1 MVRDTNLLPRVRRPE
16 SDRSTVQSKPMKPL
30 RLRSQLLISALL
42 IILGLAGSL
51 LLFIRHTVDSEIQK
65 QVRDGTEESVRA
77 FENVQRQRELQ
88 LSRTAAML
96 AELPTLK
103 ALMPAADALTIQD
116 ASEAFWRIAGSD
128 LLVLAKTGGQVVAL
142 HVTRPGWSTLEAEKD
157 LKRSMDLGQDASWW
171 YHEGRLY
178 WVFLHPITA
187 GAGSNTSALGTLAVG
202 YQVDSAVAQQ
212 LAIAANNQIALATRD
227 TVIASTLPASDEAE
241 LSRRIRAGQVP
252 EAGAYGTIDLAT
264 DHYAFSSVLLH
275 GSSPSPVYCYV
286 MMPLV
291 PVNTFLKRLSYSIYL
306 IGGLTVLFG
315 GLLIAFVAR
324 TITRPLDNLVAG
336 VKALASGDFT
346 YTITPRGSSELVE
359 LSTSFAQ
366 MRGQLLA
373 LQQQR
378 IETERIA
385 ALARA
390 ASSISHDLR
399 HYLAAVVANAEFL
412 YEADRLKLQKE
423 EIYEEIKTAAN
434 QMTDLID
441 SLRELSYQRSAM
453 TLTRTRM
460 IQVIRRAIEAIHSKP
475 EFRTCSIMLNASED
489 IEGIVDGRKLERAFF
504 NLILNACESTA
515 ERKASI
521 SIEARNTENT
531 IEIRIHDN
539 GPGIPPSVRETLFEP
554 FVSFGKPNGTGLGLA
569 IVSKIVQDHAGTV
582 CIEHTSETGTTVLVR
597 LPACVELLSHEQKF
611 SAP

>member
-1 MVRDTNLLPRVRRPE
+1 
-16 SDRSTVQSKPMKPL
+16 MKPL
-30 RLRSQLLISALL
+30 RLRSQLLISALF

-51 LLFIRHTVDSEIQK
+51 LLFIRYTVESEIQK
-65 QVRDGTEESVRA
+65 QVRDGTKESVRA

-88 LSRTAAML
+88 LSRTAAMF
-96 AELPTLK
+96 ADLPTVK
-103 ALMPAADALTIQD
+103 ALMPTGDALTIQD
-116 ASEAFWRIAGSD
+116 ASESFWKIAGSD
-128 LLVLAKTGGQVVAL
+128 LLVLAKPGGKVMAL
-142 HVTRPGWSTLEAEKD
+142 HATWTGWSTVEAEKD
-157 LKRSMDLGQDASWW
+157 LRRSIDLGQDASWW
-171 YHEGRLY
+171 YHNGRLY
-178 WVFLHPITA
+178 WVFLHAITA
-187 GAGSNTSALGTLAVG
+187 GTGISTSELGTLAVG

-212 LAIAANNQIALATRD
+212 LAIAANNQIALVTAD

-241 LSRRIRAGQVP
+241 LSRLIRSGRAPQV
-252 EAGAYGTIDLAT
+252 ESFGTIALAT

-275 GSSPSPVYCYV
+275 DSSPAQVYCYV

-291 PVNTFLKRLSYSIYL
+291 PVNAFLKQLSYSICL
-306 IGGLTVLFG
+306 IGGITVLLG
-315 GLLIAFVAR
+315 GLLIAFVAK
-324 TITRPLDNLVAG
+324 TITRPLDNLVEG

-346 YTITPRGSSELVE
+346 YAITPQGSSELVE

-412 YEADRLKLQKE
+412 HEADELNLNRD

-441 SLRELSYQRSAM
+441 SLRELSNQRNAI
-453 TLTRTRM
+453 TTARTR
-460 IQVIRRAIEAIHSKP
+460 IDHAIRRATEAVHARP
-475 EFRTCSIMLNASED
+475 EFRNAKITMLTAD
-489 IEGIVDGRKLERAFF
+489 DLEGMFDARKLERVFF
-504 NLILNACESTA
+504 NLILNACEAAPCLDRRIT
-515 ERKASI
+515 I
-521 SIEARNTENT
+521 SAKKELANF
-531 IEIRIHDN
+531 EIRIRDN
-539 GPGIPPSVRETLFEP
+539 GPGIPESIQNSLFDP

-569 IVSKIVQDHAGTV
+569 IVSKVIHDHAGTV
-582 CIEHTSETGTTVLVR
+582 LVESTSAQGTTILIR
-597 LPACVELLSHEQKF
+597 LPASAQPSPYPTSTLS
-611 SAP
+611 